1 MAFLPEDVRL
11 AVHMCCYRLFGVGTG
26 NSKRGGDSMMSA
38 SVKVASPASLNTSFG
53 GYSAVNSGSPR
64 YFSAADTMMTNFFHL
79 FDTCAVQLTDTINN
93 LLHL

>member
-38 SVKVASPASLNTSFG
+38 SVNVASPASLS
-53 GYSAVNSGSPR
+53 SPAKLCTQNMSL
-64 YFSAADTMMTNFFHL
+64 YCGILPVVLVYIEITVF
-79 FDTCAVQLTDTINN
+79 
-93 LLHL
+93 